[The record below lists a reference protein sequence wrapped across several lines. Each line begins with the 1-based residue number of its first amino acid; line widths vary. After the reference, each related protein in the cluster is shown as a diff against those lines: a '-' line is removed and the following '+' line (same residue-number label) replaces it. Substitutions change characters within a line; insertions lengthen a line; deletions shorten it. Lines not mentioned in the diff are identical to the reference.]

1 MPETRINRIEH
12 YANDE
17 QGGGLV
23 SVEEI
28 PYEVSD
34 DELAEEAEQKTMGK
48 AEELIDSIGNMNQAK
63 LFLKR
68 LVRRLIKN
76 GVLP

>member
-1 MPETRINRIEH
+1 MPETRIRRIEH

-17 QGGGLV
+17 QGGGLI

-34 DELAEEAEQKTMGK
+34 EQLAIEADEKLLNDLLNMADSDIKVPQIGK
-48 AEELIDSIGNMNQAK
+48 I
-63 LFLKR
+63 LKA
-68 LVRRLIKN
+68 LVKARR
-76 GVLP
+76 